1 MKKGERCLKILEIL
15 QEQHQ
20 VDVTELANLFQTS
33 EMTIRRDLNFLAR
46 EHNITRTHGG
56 AIMTGQS
63 VVRIASFDEERI
75 ANKDAK
81 EKIAKKAASLI
92 ENHQSLFIDAG
103 STTRI
108 VVDHMDPEMKALI
121 VTNHIGVAEKAMSYE
136 NSSVIML
143 GGEMLKDT
151 NCSSGEVAE
160 EQIKKYTL
168 DIAFLGA
175 GAIDAKGHLNDWYSP
190 EARFKKTIFSVAE
203 KVYVLAD
210 SSKFNNGGVVCYGEL
225 SQIHALI
232 TDAGISEKNR
242 LLLKQYNVEL
252 IIAE

>member
-20 VDVTELANLFQTS
+20 ADVMELAKIFQTS
-33 EMTIRRDLNFLAR
+33 EMTIRRDLNFLAK
-46 EHNITRTHGG
+46 EHNIKRTHGG

-63 VVRIASFDEERI
+63 VVRISSFNEELI
-75 ANKDAK
+75 SNKDAK

-92 ENHQSLFIDAG
+92 ENNQSIFIDAG

-108 VVDHMDPEMKALI
+108 LVDHMDTSLKTLV
-121 VTNHIGVAEKAMSYE
+121 VTNHIGVAGKLMTYE
-136 NSSVIML
+136 NASVIML
-143 GGEMLKDT
+143 GGEMLRDT
-151 NCSSGEVAE
+151 SCSSGEVAE

-168 DIAFLGA
+168 DVAFLGA
-175 GAIDAKGHLNDWYSP
+175 GAIDAKGRLNDWYSP
-190 EARFKKTIFSVAE
+190 EARFKKTLFSVAE

-225 SQIHALI
+225 SQIHGLI
-232 TDAGISEKNR
+232 TDAGISEKSKM
-242 LLLKQYNVEL
+242 LLKQYNVEL